1 MYKMFQY
8 RTAQIVIFGIT
19 CSSVIG
25 CSMFDSVAEKGEI
38 QYKSAGKAKPLDIP
52 PDLNS
57 LPKEERFAIPQAG
70 GRSTATYSDF
80 NKAKPGGPALVD
92 GKEVLP
98 LIEGASIQ
106 RQGSTRWLVVN
117 QPADKV
123 WNTVKEFWLE
133 NGFLLSVEQQEVGI
147 METDWAENRAKIPDD
162 IIRRTLGK
170 VFDGMFSTNERDKYR
185 TRIEKN
191 GTSSE
196 IYISQRGLRE
206 VLNAAKDSSV
216 WQARENDPELEI
228 EFLRRL
234 LLKFGTSEQQAKAQA
249 VAARQPTAPI
259 AQIQKTKESGNFL
272 TVEEGFDRAW
282 RRVGLALDRVGFT
295 VEDRDRALGV
305 YFVRYVDPDEDGE
318 VGKKKG
324 FFGNLFNS
332 DNSKKVRQQYRVK
345 VSEQGAGVTKVQVL
359 SAQESPD
366 TNKTAERILNLL
378 REQLK

>member
-1 MYKMFQY
+1 MYKLFQ
-8 RTAQIVIFGIT
+8 RTAVTTSVLVIACGAMT
-19 CSSVIG
+19 A

-38 QYKSAGKAKPLDIP
+38 QYKSAGKAKPLDVP

-57 LPKEERFAIPQAG
+57 LPKEERFAVPQLGTRNA
-70 GRSTATYSDF
+70 ATYSDF
-80 NKAKPGGPALVD
+80 SKNKPGGSVLVD

-98 LIEGASIQ
+98 TVEGASIQ
-106 RQGSTRWLVVN
+106 RQGNARWLVVN

-133 NGFLLSVEQQEVGI
+133 NGFLLSVEQQEIGI

-162 IIRRTLGK
+162 IIRRTIGK

-191 GTSSE
+191 GTTSE
-196 IYISQRGLRE
+196 IYISQRGLKE
-206 VLNAAKDSSV
+206 VLNASKDSGV
-216 WQARENDPELEI
+216 WQPRENDPELEI

-249 VAARQPTAPI
+249 LALRQEPTPS
-259 AQIQKTKESGNFL
+259 AQIQNAKDEGNYLAVAES
-272 TVEEGFDRAW
+272 FDRAW

-295 VEDRDRALGV
+295 VEDRDRAAGI

-324 FFGNLFNS
+324 FFGNLFSADSN
-332 DNSKKVRQQYRVK
+332 KKTRQQYRVK
-345 VSEQGAGVTKVQVL
+345 VSEQSTDMSKIQVL
-359 SAQESPD
+359 AVQDAPD
-366 TNKTAERILNLL
+366 TMKTAERILSLL